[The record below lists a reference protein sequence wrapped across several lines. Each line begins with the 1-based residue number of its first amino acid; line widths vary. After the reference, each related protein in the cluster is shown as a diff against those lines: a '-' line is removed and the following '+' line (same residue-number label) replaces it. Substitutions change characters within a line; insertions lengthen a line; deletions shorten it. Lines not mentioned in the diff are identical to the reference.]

1 MHLVFEA
8 CLVGLLSIM
17 FGGVV
22 SYLLLGNRS
31 QNLDKEV
38 LLSFFISGVIIH
50 FFCEISGINHQYCES
65 KKE

>member
-8 CLVGLLSIM
+8 CIVGLLSIL
-17 FGGVV
+17 FGGFV

-31 QNLDKEV
+31 DRLDKFV

-50 FFCEISGINHQYCES
+50 FFCEITGLNRRYCDS
-65 KKE
+65 KK